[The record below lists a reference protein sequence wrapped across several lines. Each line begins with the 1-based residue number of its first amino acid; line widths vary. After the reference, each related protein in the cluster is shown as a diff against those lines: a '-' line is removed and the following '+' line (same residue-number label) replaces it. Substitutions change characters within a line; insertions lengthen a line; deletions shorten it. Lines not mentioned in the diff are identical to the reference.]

1 MSNYVWLCQYDKESV
16 VPVFTFYASYPNIY
30 DAVEDFRL
38 ENKQKNEG
46 LIDKEKS
53 QQTQMS
59 DDYVAL
65 AKNQRMGGYI
75 PKENMPT
82 QLYLMPDSE
91 TPTFNEAFF
100 RIATG
105 MFVVNQK
112 CYDIMVQSKLGKTHF
127 SQVSFYD
134 IQTQAKLTDVPYYF
148 INLAESHQFFD
159 NQNSLGVSKNRYM
172 PNSPIRWIR
181 NTKNDDI
188 IVSKEALTVDV
199 DMWFDPFLYN
209 SVFLSDNLVQ
219 TLFKAGF
226 TQKELGLVRCQ
237 VK

>member
-16 VPVFTFYASYPNIY
+16 VPVFTFQASYPNVY
-30 DAVEDFRL
+30 DVVERFELDEKKKQSQLSEKESLCYKKMIDDFIEL
-38 ENKQKNEG
+38 GNQQ
-46 LIDKEKS
+46 EK
-53 QQTQMS
+53 
-59 DDYVAL
+59 
-65 AKNQRMGGYI
+65 GGYI

-91 TPTFNEAFF
+91 PPTFNEPIF

-134 IQTQAKLTDVPYYF
+134 IQTQTKLTDIPYYF

-226 TQKELGLVRCQ
+226 TQKELGLVSC
-237 VK
+237 KII

>member
-16 VPVFTFYASYPNIY
+16 VPVFTFQASYPMVYN
-30 DAVEDFRL
+30 AVERFEFDEKKRQSQL
-38 ENKQKNEG
+38 SEQENLYYQKM
-46 LIDKEKS
+46 IDGFIELGNQQEK
-53 QQTQMS
+53 
-59 DDYVAL
+59 
-65 AKNQRMGGYI
+65 GGYI

-91 TPTFNEAFF
+91 TPAFNEPIF

-134 IQTQAKLTDVPYYF
+134 IQTQAKLTDIPYYF

-159 NQNSLGVSKNRYM
+159 NQNSLGVR
-172 PNSPIRWIR
+172 PNLYTPDEPERFISSPKD
-181 NTKNDDI
+181 NDI

-199 DMWFDPFLYN
+199 DMWFDPLLHS

-226 TQKELGLVRCQ
+226 TQKDLGLVSC
-237 VK
+237 KII